1 MVGGSLRTVII
12 KGVLD
17 GTVHELVVKSTRH
30 GCEYYLDDGDE
41 SIKMLFENDAFFMKL
56 FNDPDMI
63 AYVTQ
68 MMGTVIYEQ
77 LRKAGKAE

>member
-1 MVGGSLRTVII
+1 MRTVTI

-41 SIKMLFENDAFFMKL
+41 SIKMLFENAAYSMPPWGSNVSYCADNIEDVEQISQTISMVMNR
-56 FNDPDMI
+56 ND
-63 AYVTQ
+63 
-68 MMGTVIYEQ
+68 GF
-77 LRKAGKAE
+77 